1 MLLFLAFPT
10 PMKAFPCFLPY
21 ACRNQSAIM
30 LTAAHHGHDLLSAW
44 TISGRPHQ
52 DTVKHSW
59 IGAPHAAATMRM
71 LTLLHYAGGEY
82 AKCSIFLHIMPL
94 FHVMVDGAGTVTVK
108 AETGNQGE

>member
-1 MLLFLAFPT
+1 
-10 PMKAFPCFLPY
+10 
-21 ACRNQSAIM
+21 M